1 MVEIPETTDTQANGK
16 TSTVT
21 DNKPIGTVEEVPR
34 LFDIQVQANDLVMLA
49 IDLWRLE
56 HRLNRI
62 LQGLP
67 EDQRENVSNSMQK
80 LKRYLDKNN
89 IEVLDHTNQKYDDS
103 QNLEILAVEQ
113 DSSVTD
119 PIIKETKEP
128 TILYKGQVVH
138 IGKVILLS
146 NDAHEEIQHD

>member
-1 MVEIPETTDTQANGK
+1 MAEIPETADTQPEGK
-16 TSTVT
+16 TSTFA
-21 DNKPIGTVEEVPR
+21 DIESLGAVEEAPE
-34 LFDIQVQANDLVMLA
+34 LSDIHVQVNDLVTLA

-56 HRLNRI
+56 QRLNRI
-62 LQGLP
+62 LPGLP
-67 EDQRENVSNSMQK
+67 EEQRENVSNSMQK
-80 LKRYLDKNN
+80 LKRYLDKNS
-89 IEVLDHTNQKYDDS
+89 IEVLDHTNQKYGDS

-113 DSSVTD
+113 DSSITD

-146 NDAHEEIQHD
+146 KDAHEEIQHD